1 MEIWKPIPGYEGF
14 YEASNLGRIKSVD
27 RIIILKD
34 KLGNPRPCLFKGK
47 VLKPHYCPKHGN
59 GLPRQQVVISIKGKR
74 CTKEVHALVASTFLP
89 CPNQTYT
96 VNHKDGDPLNN
107 IVDNLEWI
115 SRADNVRHAFKNNL
129 IKTMKPVAMCDPV
142 SMAVL
147 KVFPGEAEA
156 CRRFGLLQGKIRRA
170 IQMGWKCR
178 GYVWKYYNEGTE
190 GSTTIEPWLGFSR
203 VVE

>member
-1 MEIWKPIPGYEGF
+1 MEKRFIPLGNMETNPRYEGF

-27 RIIILKD
+27 RI
-34 KLGNPRPCLFKGK
+34 
-47 VLKPHYCPKHGN
+47 
-59 GLPRQQVVISIKGKR
+59 
-74 CTKEVHALVASTFLP
+74 
-89 CPNQTYT
+89 
-96 VNHKDGDPLNN
+96 
-107 IVDNLEWI
+107 
-115 SRADNVRHAFKNNL
+115 
-129 IKTMKPVAMCDPV
+129 
-142 SMAVL
+142 
-147 KVFPGEAEA
+147 PGEAEA